1 MGNKKDLADKGRRAV
16 TSWMAEDWAH
26 REGADYVE
34 VSALETDAQELEAAF
49 LSFVRR
55 LDTCESTSSIN
66 SQCHGL
72 SSHDKNNRAKSK
84 CC

>member
-1 MGNKKDLADKGRRAV
+1 MGNKKDLADKGHRAV

-34 VSALETDAQELEAAF
+34 VSALETDGQELEAAF
-49 LSFVRR
+49 LSHVRR
-55 LDTCESTSSIN
+55 LNTCESSSSIS
-66 SQCHGL
+66 SQFHDL
-72 SSHDKNNRAKSK
+72 SSHDKNNKTKSK